1 MSDRRKG
8 SSKTDFSSSF
18 PTNAV
23 SIKTS
28 RYPYL
33 ARVVLGKLSLFG
45 KAKKVSQN
53 WSKDSIWFLD
63 SSRLK
68 REWPKGAT
76 GTKISVQ
83 AVLVFIAI
91 TKWSCAAETGKKM
104 HWLLLRVERL
114 QRWRKHFLSEVRN
127 FRYAT
132 AGCYHMI
139 SFIRFIS
146 W

>member
-53 WSKDSIWFLD
+53 WLKDSFWFLD

-114 QRWRKHFLSEVRN
+114 QRWRKHFLSKVRN
-127 FRYAT
+127 F
-132 AGCYHMI
+132 
-139 SFIRFIS
+139 
-146 W
+146 